1 MRKKTAAKKSSP
13 KEKFSAPISEGEEYD
28 LEIAGTKRG
37 RGFALVRNFL
47 VFIPNAKR
55 GDYVHVKIL
64 EIKKDFAVGRVM
76 SSEEPMSLGKNL
88 KEQYEEAE
96 AAAAAGLINPAA
108 GEEED

>member
-1 MRKKTAAKKSSP
+1 MQKKITAKKSKP

-37 RGFALVRNFL
+37 NGFALVRNFL
-47 VFIPNAKR
+47 VLVPNAKR

-64 EIKKDFAVGRVM
+64 EIKKDHALGRVM
-76 SSEEPMSLGKNL
+76 SSEEPMSLGENL

-108 GEEED
+108 GEEEE